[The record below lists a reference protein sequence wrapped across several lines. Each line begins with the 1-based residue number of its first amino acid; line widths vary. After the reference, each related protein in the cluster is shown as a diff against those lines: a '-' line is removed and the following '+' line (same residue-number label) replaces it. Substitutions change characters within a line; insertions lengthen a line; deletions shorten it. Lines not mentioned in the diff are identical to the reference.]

1 MKLCARNAAGPLRI
15 RSVDCGG
22 ASSRTTTHAPAQWS
36 DPSPF
41 LGPCP
46 SLTFDSRQAPPGAT
60 LPPLHLEMEP
70 GVPAG
75 AASRGRRDCRWVSR
89 RLVSLHAILRGST
102 VLRRS
107 GGPEH
112 GET

>member
-1 MKLCARNAAGPLRI
+1 MPRAATLADFMRTCLVMSVILYFPIFAVYVTAIFPQFTKIGP
-15 RSVDCGG
+15 
-22 ASSRTTTHAPAQWS
+22 HAPAQWS

-46 SLTFDSRQAPPGAT
+46 SLTFDSRQAPPRAT
-60 LPPLHLEMEP
+60 LPLLHLEMEP

-89 RLVSLHAILRGST
+89 RLVSLHAIFM
-102 VLRRS
+102 
-107 GGPEH
+107 PY
-112 GET
+112 